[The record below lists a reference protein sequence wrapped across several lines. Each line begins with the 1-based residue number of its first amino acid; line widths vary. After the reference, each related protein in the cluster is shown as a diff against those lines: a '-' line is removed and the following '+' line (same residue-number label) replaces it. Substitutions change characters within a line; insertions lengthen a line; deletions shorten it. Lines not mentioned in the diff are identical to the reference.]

1 MPRDLAIVVHARP
14 SSLAGERRRTVRRE
28 LDRLESRDLLEY
40 EVRTWPD
47 EVELDDAPEELL
59 STVREFE
66 RWSDREGV
74 SLRPCLDRRSYDRPI
89 TGESGE
95 LVCLP
100 CVALA
105 AYDADGLATVVP
117 YTDGEEHVTV
127 DDYLGW
133 LGTSGRGADRRR
145 LEAGI
150 AE

>member
-1 MPRDLAIVVHARP
+1 MPRDLAIVVHTRP
-14 SSLAGERRRTVRRE
+14 SSLTGERRRTVRRQ

-40 EVRTWPD
+40 EVQTWPG
-47 EVELDDAPEELL
+47 EIELAEAPEELL

-74 SLRPCLDRRSYDRPI
+74 SLRPCLERRSWNRPI

-95 LVCLP
+95 VLRLP
-100 CVALA
+100 CLALA
-105 AYDADGLATVVP
+105 AYDAGDLATVVP
-117 YTDGEEHVTV
+117 YTDGAEHVTV

-133 LGTSGRGADRRR
+133 LRAAGRGAGRPR
-145 LEAGI
+145 LEQVI